1 MEKPCERCNCKQKQ
15 NCVCYKWNEYFK
27 AKWNETV
34 KPFRQSL
41 ERYQKA
47 NESKNEPKK

>member
-1 MEKPCERCNCKQKQ
+1 MEKPCEKCMSKMKQTG
-15 NCVCYKWNEYFK
+15 CICDRYKEYFK
-27 AKWNETV
+27 FKWNETV

-47 NESKNEPKK
+47 NESKN